1 MAKTYRNQG
10 EENSMLS
17 EESHQDRKARAR
29 QLNPAIKDHTF
40 ASDNMKQNVR
50 VQENVAECQSLKSMP
65 SCTVFGEPPDISVS
79 LLTGGSD
86 RPYVFG
92 LVTSLVSKG
101 ATLDL
106 IGSDE
111 LDFADFRGEPRV
123 NFLNLRGSLRLDVNI
138 LRKVLRVLTYY
149 ARLIRYA
156 VASKP
161 RIFHILW
168 NNRFELFDRTL
179 LMLYY
184 RLLRKRIVFTVHNV
198 NADRRDFRDTRI
210 NRFTLRI
217 QYRLAHHIF
226 VHTEKM
232 KLELIEEF
240 GLQPARVTVIPFGI
254 NNAVPNT
261 SLTPADAKRRLGLR
275 NDERA
280 ILFFGRIAP
289 YKGLEYL
296 IAAFRQVLDRQ
307 KNYRLLIAGRPDRC
321 EEYWRSIRQ
330 GISEDA
336 QTGHILLKA
345 EFIPDDETEVYFKA
359 ADVLVLPYREIYQS
373 GVLFLGHS
381 FGLPVLAADVGSL
394 KDEIVEGKTG
404 FTFRT
409 EDPADLVR
417 AIEQYFASNL
427 YAALNC
433 RRREIRDDATK
444 RHSWDVVGQMT
455 MSIYADLLRR
465 PSPQK
470 LLNRDVSS
478 SASLDVNTPS

>member
-1 MAKTYRNQG
+1 
-10 EENSMLS
+10 
-17 EESHQDRKARAR
+17 
-29 QLNPAIKDHTF
+29 
-40 ASDNMKQNVR
+40 MKQNFKVR
-50 VQENVAECQSLKSMP
+50 ENDLDRQSLGSTSRFTMFEAP
-65 SCTVFGEPPDISVS
+65 SDFAVS

-92 LVTSLVSKG
+92 LATSLTSKG

-111 LDFADFRGEPRV
+111 LDFAEFRSKPQI
-123 NFLNLRGSLRLDVNI
+123 NFFNLRGSLRLDVGT
-138 LRKVLRVLTYY
+138 LRKVFRVLTYY
-149 ARLIRYA
+149 GRLVRYA
-156 VASKP
+156 ATAKP

-168 NNRFELFDRTL
+168 NNKFELFDRTL

-184 RLLRKRIVFTVHNV
+184 RLLGKRIVFTVHNV
-198 NADRRDFRDTRI
+198 NADRRDSRDTRI

-232 KLELIEEF
+232 KLELIDEF
-240 GLQPARVTVIPFGI
+240 GVQPPRVTVIPFGI

-261 SLTPADAKRRLGLR
+261 SLTPTDAKRRLGLH
-275 NDERA
+275 DDDKA
-280 ILFFGRIAP
+280 ILFFGRITP

-296 IAAFRQVLDRQ
+296 ITAFRQVLARQ
-307 KNYRLLIAGRPDRC
+307 KDYRLIVAGRPDRC

-336 QTGHILLKA
+336 RIGHILLKA

-404 FTFRT
+404 FAFRP
-409 EDPADLVR
+409 EDPVDLAR
-417 AIEQYFASNL
+417 AIEQYFASDL
-427 YAALNC
+427 YMDLNN
-433 RRREIRDDATK
+433 RRREIRDYATE

-455 MSIYADLLRR
+455 MSVYADLLRGYSAER
-465 PSPQK
+465 S
-470 LLNRDVSS
+470 LNRDISS
-478 SASLDVNTPS
+478 NASLDVNTPS